1 MNSISLQTTI
11 VFLKLVFGREIFVF
25 SSPIMAATPADVTSC
40 ISAAVGLISLF
51 ISLFVWRFALAAER
65 GARERHQYTVQKDEQ
80 ALLFKGLEALHR
92 GEDLNLAPWRP
103 FFDLVIK
110 CEAAEH
116 ARARRGHAVESIFER
131 CPEATMSWRPGANT
145 GKEQREQRES
155 GAERSSYQQTPA
167 SHHGSPRRRLTRS
180 KSASPVKPQA
190 RDLLGLQLGSK
201 ESLGLQS
208 WIRRAGDGDLPDH

>member
-1 MNSISLQTTI
+1 
-11 VFLKLVFGREIFVF
+11 
-25 SSPIMAATPADVTSC
+25 MAATTATVTSW

-51 ISLFVWRFALAAER
+51 ISLFIWRFAPAAER

-80 ALLFKGLEALHR
+80 SLLFKGLEALHR

-110 CEAAEH
+110 CEAAER
-116 ARARRGHAVESIFER
+116 ARARRGHTVESVFER
-131 CPEATMSWRPGANT
+131 WPEATRSWRPGANT
-145 GKEQREQRES
+145 GKEQGEQRES
-155 GAERSSYQQTPA
+155 RAERSSYQQNPA

-190 RDLLGLQLGSK
+190 RGLLSLPLNTK
-201 ESLGLQS
+201 ESLDMQS
-208 WIRRAGDGDLPDH
+208 WVQRAGDGDLPDH

>member
-1 MNSISLQTTI
+1 MNSISLQATI
-11 VFLKLVFGREIFVF
+11 VFLKFVFGREIFVF
-25 SSPIMAATPADVTSC
+25 FPSIMAAAAAVTPW

-51 ISLFVWRFALAAER
+51 ISLFVWRFAPAAER

-110 CEAAEH
+110 CEAAE
-116 ARARRGHAVESIFER
+116 RARGHTVESIFER
-131 CPEATMSWRPGANT
+131 WPEATRSWRPGANT
-145 GKEQREQRES
+145 RNEQGEQRES

-180 KSASPVKPQA
+180 KSASPVKPRA
-190 RDLLGLQLGSK
+190 RGLLSVGLDSR
-201 ESLGLQS
+201 ESLDLQS
-208 WIRRAGDGDLPDH
+208 CVQRAGDGDFPDH